1 MSYYIQTFLPFL
13 TNVLNIFENGI
24 VLSFAMSD
32 EPKTHVSVNKR
43 ILLFWRKYKNLSCRL
58 GTGFR
63 NMDFSPSSLSSL
75 SRYSLSAYSSPS
87 SCFAVFFS
95 FCDISG
101 LEGLFF
107 LFSCCFAMGLLYPIL
122 AGFFDL
128 ACGCWG
134 EMNSLKGR
142 FSSGLE
148 GASAIKWFGDL
159 TGTQPCELMHNNH
172 NQMKTELVWENSV

>member
-1 MSYYIQTFLPFL
+1 MSLRHTSRSINASFCFEGYI
-13 TNVLNIFENGI
+13 
-24 VLSFAMSD
+24 
-32 EPKTHVSVNKR
+32 K
-43 ILLFWRKYKNLSCRL
+43 ILYSCRL

-63 NMDFSPSSLSSL
+63 NMDFLPSSLSSL

-128 ACGCWG
+128 ACGCCG
-134 EMNSLKGR
+134 EMNSSLKGR

-159 TGTQPCELMHNNH
+159 TGKQPCKLMHNNH
-172 NQMKTELVWENSV
+172 NQMKTGGLRKFSLKWLQIQKDKFRLNAGIPAF